1 MYLCFYDQPIIEY
14 IHCHLVS
21 YAVCMFTL
29 VMASL
34 GSLLFRTTCVIA
46 PSIKE
51 IKQGKVKIDEDS
63 VKATVDDAEIVK
75 IKSAF
80 HKLGGI
86 FEVVKMDLTIAD
98 KD

>member
-46 PSIKE
+46 LFAPLHI
-51 IKQGKVKIDEDS
+51 
-63 VKATVDDAEIVK
+63 
-75 IKSAF
+75 
-80 HKLGGI
+80 
-86 FEVVKMDLTIAD
+86 MLTL
-98 KD
+98 KNSTYQ